1 MHIHLAKRRDFSPG
15 TLNSSQALVPID
27 DLIPPGFI
35 RRHTRF
41 RDVNHMLMASGLDT
55 DLLTE
60 ADTTSRQD
68 WDTFARRNTTFPDWA
83 TLLQEARGEWI
94 MRRLGIF
101 VDA

>member
-1 MHIHLAKRRDFSPG
+1 MHIYLAKRGDLNLG

-27 DLIPPGFI
+27 ELIPPGFI

-41 RDVNHMLMASGLDT
+41 RDVNHMLTASGLDI
-55 DLLTE
+55 DLLSE
-60 ADTTSRQD
+60 ADPTSRQD
-68 WDTFARRNTTFPDWA
+68 WDTFARLNTTFPNWA